1 MPKMAATATK
11 GVTRRTRPRLHG
23 ATGASGSGNTPET
36 SPPLAG
42 WKVRRMQSLA
52 ATLSPRTHLRSS
64 FHAPPGNCLK
74 LLARQLNQLSTP
86 LQAEGLS
93 RRVYPFIGLAI
104 VGLVSLHGY
113 SAVTSSL
120 ALAGAAVVGV
130 ALVVIPL
137 AQVDTPARS
146 GVLTAIPVIGGFILA
161 LHPLWSGGT
170 TFGFVASVVITA
182 LGGALVLL
190 PWERIPR
197 YLHAVS
203 PVGGLAVAFALE
215 VQFGLSVVRA
225 FPFVLLPLIFL
236 ALYYTTVEFAIGAVL
251 AVADLILVTF
261 INPVAGDPAAALL
274 EALLLVAFGVLVRRV
289 VLQLEKNRA
298 AAHAA
303 EEVKSEL
310 LADLA
315 QRNQDL
321 QELTRLKPEF
331 LATMSHEI
339 RTPMNGVIG
348 MTGLL
353 LDTELTPEQREY
365 VETVR
370 TSGDALLDI
379 INDILDFSRIEAGRV
394 RLETIDFSPR
404 HIVEES
410 VELFAEAAA
419 NKGIELALDV
429 GEFVPE
435 MVVGDPGRL
444 RQVLI
449 NLVAN
454 AIKFTESGEVV
465 VRARS
470 HISKGPGVAIHFEV
484 ADSGIGLTEDEQARV
499 FSTYSQVD
507 SSTTRRHGG
516 TGLGLAIARML
527 TGLMGGEIGVE
538 SEKGTGSRFWFTAL
552 FRESGVSGRTAP
564 HRSDLAGTAV
574 AIVDDNRTNRTIV
587 ERYVKSWGM
596 RAQSYEGAR
605 QALHE
610 MRRAAGSDSP
620 FEVAIVDMMMPDMDG
635 ATLVAEIRND
645 TSLKDVV
652 VILLTSAGRSEVAVP
667 GVDAEMVKPV
677 RPSQLFDALHER
689 MAQRSSTARK
699 VDTAQSLEMDAG
711 RQRARVLVVEN
722 NAANLKVAMR
732 MVQRLGYRAEVAG
745 TGAEAIARLG
755 QGDYDAVLMDCQMPE
770 MDGYEATRRI
780 RADEGTGRRVPI
792 IAMTAAALSGDRE
805 RCLAA
810 GMDDY
815 ISKPVKLHVVAAVL
829 ERWLAAS

>member
-1 MPKMAATATK
+1 MEGAQDAKSS
-11 GVTRRTRPRLHG
+11 RRP
-23 ATGASGSGNTPET
+23 SSQTPLK
-36 SPPLAG
+36 SFVSRA
-42 WKVRRMQSLA
+42 RR
-52 ATLSPRTHLRSS
+52 R
-64 FHAPPGNCLK
+64 NWLK
-74 LLARQLNQLSTP
+74 LLARQLNHSNTP

-104 VGLVSLHGY
+104 VGLVSLHGFA
-113 SAVTSSL
+113 AVTSSL

-130 ALVVIPL
+130 ALVLIPL
-137 AQVDTPARS
+137 AQIDTPARS
-146 GVLTAIPVIGGFILA
+146 GVVTAIPVVGGFILA

-170 TFGFVASVVITA
+170 PFGFIASVVITA
-182 LGGALVLL
+182 LVGGLVLL

-197 YLHAVS
+197 YLHAIS

-215 VQFGLSVVRA
+215 VEFGLSVVRA
-225 FPFVLLPLIFL
+225 FPFVLLPLVFL
-236 ALYYTTVEFAIGAVL
+236 ALYYTTVEFAIGAAL

-261 INPVAGDPAAALL
+261 VNPAAGDPAAAML

-289 VLQLEKNRA
+289 VLQLEMNRSA
-298 AAHAA
+298 AIAA

-310 LADLA
+310 LADLS
-315 QRNQDL
+315 QRNQEL
-321 QELTRLKPEF
+321 QELTRLKSEF

-353 LDTELTPEQREY
+353 LDTELSPEQREY

-394 RLETIDFSPR
+394 RLETIDFSPK
-404 HIVEES
+404 HVAEEA
-410 VELFAEAAA
+410 VELFAEPAT
-419 NKGIELALDV
+419 NKGIELVLDV
-429 GEFVPE
+429 DAGVPE
-435 MVVGDPGRL
+435 AVIGDPGRL

-465 VRARS
+465 VRARMHS
-470 HISKGPGVAIHFEV
+470 SKGPGIGIHFEV
-484 ADSGIGLTEDEQARV
+484 ADTGIGLTPEEQARV

-527 TGLMGGEIGVE
+527 TQLMGGEIGVE

-552 FRESGVSGRTAP
+552 FRESARGRATRRAL
-564 HRSDLAGTAV
+564 DLAGTAV

-596 RAQSYEGAR
+596 RAQSFEGAR
-605 QALHE
+605 QALRE
-610 MRRAAGSDSP
+610 MRQAARSDAP
-620 FEVAIVDMMMPDMDG
+620 FDVAIVDMMMPDMDG
-635 ATLVAEIRND
+635 AALVAEIRND
-645 TSLKDVV
+645 RSLNDVV
-652 VILLTSAGRSEVAVP
+652 VILLTSAGKSEVAVP

-677 RPSQLFDALHER
+677 RPSQLFDMLHQR
-689 MAQRSSTARK
+689 MAERSSTNSNDRLVETRASDAARK
-699 VDTAQSLEMDAG
+699 WV
-711 RQRARVLVVEN
+711 RVLVVED
-722 NAANLKVAMR
+722 NAANLTVAVR
-732 MVQRLGYRAEVAG
+732 MVERLGYRADVAA
-745 TGAEAIARLG
+745 TGADAVAMIGHA
-755 QGDYDAVLMDCQMPE
+755 DYDAVLMDCQMPE
-770 MDGYEATRRI
+770 MDGYEATRQV
-780 RADEGTGRRVPI
+780 RAGERGDRRVPI

-829 ERWLAAS
+829 ERWVATSRVS